1 MVLLNLHQEGS
12 MSINVS
18 HCAHPL
24 WHLSDLHLA
33 SVNYNPK
40 PRNTIREDRLEH
52 SLTKRIFLLPVKSNV
67 KSPPWKSMPH
77 LDDVCL
83 LYIYLTLQ
91 ALHLKFI
98 NQSVIWKLDSKAN
111 LGGEGV
117 CALSPLLAFS
127 SSSSQ
132 KCLGNNGCFRKVWW
146 TRLTELHQDVI

>member
-52 SLTKRIFLLPVKSNV
+52 SLTKKIFLLPVKSNV

-98 NQSVIWKLDSKAN
+98 NQSVIWKLDCKLLKGKPSGR
-111 LGGEGV
+111 GGGL
-117 CALSPLLAFS
+117 CTFPSTGFFFL
-127 SSSSQ
+127 Q
-132 KCLGNNGCFRKVWW
+132 
-146 TRLTELHQDVI
+146 LTEVSGKQWVL